1 MAEVKTAGVKSATGE
16 SGMSKATP
24 TQQDQ
29 TLALRLTPVNNSDQL
44 VLANT
49 SNVQLAPGVA
59 HFDINQV
66 RAVCACFASVCGTVD
81 RHDTAGVF
89 RSGVVLEL
97 KRPQALAGGVSGLL
111 QLASGASVTGRCY
124 ACRAGWWC
132 GAGACKAGAVWL
144 AGALS
149 WVVSDAGCG
158 LIWNSPPTG

>member
-1 MAEVKTAGVKSATGE
+1 MAEVKTAGAKSATGE
-16 SGMSKATP
+16 SGMSKATA

-97 KRPQALAGGVSGLL
+97 KRPTAQAGGVSGLL
-111 QLASGASVTGRCY
+111 QLASGALLTAGVTPAERGD
-124 ACRAGWWC
+124 
-132 GAGACKAGAVWL
+132 GAGPVL
-144 AGALS
+144 AKLDGYG
-149 WVVSDAGCG
+149 WQVHCRG
-158 LIWNSPPTG
+158 LFQTTVAA